1 MSDSRA
7 AAAIDRLPWLQDE
20 PSRAPRNDLP
30 GLWRWSIP
38 ALLLVAGIS
47 FWLGSRTV
55 TQFEFGDPAAEH
67 SATRP
72 PATTVTLPEP
82 QVPVVT
88 EQPSAIAEA
97 AVAPPAPAARAAPP
111 AVRHGRAVTRRSA
124 GPKAIAPA
132 SPKKAASGPAKVEY
146 WPARKST
153 GASGRLVRIGTFES
167 AAQAKTGWRKVMGI
181 YPGMSRIKTVVVPLR
196 SLRNG
201 RTYYRL
207 QMGTTSQAHS
217 EVLCQRMRVIGQ
229 SCIVVGLGQS
239 TESVK

>member
-7 AAAIDRLPWLQDE
+7 VAAIDRLPWLQDE
-20 PSRAPRNDLP
+20 PPKAARSALP

-47 FWLGSRTV
+47 FWLGSRSV
-55 TQFEFGDPAAEH
+55 KQFDFGAPAAEQ

-72 PATTVTLPEP
+72 PATTATLPEP
-82 QVPVVT
+82 QVPDVA
-88 EQPSAIAEA
+88 EQPSAISEVT
-97 AVAPPAPAARAAPP
+97 VAPTAPVARPAPPT
-111 AVRHGRAVTRRSA
+111 VRHGRAVTRRPA
-124 GPKAIAPA
+124 AAKATAPA
-132 SPKKAASGPAKVEY
+132 PPKKAVNGSSRVEY

-153 GASGRLVRIGTFES
+153 GALGRMVRIGTFES

-181 YPGMSRIKTVVVPLR
+181 YPGMSRIRTVVVPVR

-229 SCIVVGLGQS
+229 SCIVLGLSQS
-239 TESVK
+239 ARSVK